1 MNDILTI
8 GHSTQAIDQF
18 IRLLHSHR
26 VTALADVRSSP
37 FSRHN
42 PQFNRDSLRASLKDA
57 GIKYVFLG
65 KELGARSRDDHCYV
79 GTKVSY
85 ARLAQTQ
92 LFQRGIQRLLDGAA
106 LHRIALMCAER
117 DPVDCH
123 RTILIGRELCAQ
135 GASVS
140 HILADGQLEAQ
151 SDAIGRLVERLQLGG
166 IDMFRSY
173 SDAIDQAY
181 AMQEDAIAFDRD
193 AQIAQRDSTTK
204 AST

>member
-1 MNDILTI
+1 
-8 GHSTQAIDQF
+8 
-18 IRLLHSHR
+18 
-26 VTALADVRSSP
+26 
-37 FSRHN
+37 
-42 PQFNRDSLRASLKDA
+42 
-57 GIKYVFLG
+57 
-65 KELGARSRDDHCYV
+65 
-79 GTKVSY
+79 
-85 ARLAQTQ
+85 
-92 LFQRGIQRLLDGAA
+92 
-106 LHRIALMCAER
+106 MCAER